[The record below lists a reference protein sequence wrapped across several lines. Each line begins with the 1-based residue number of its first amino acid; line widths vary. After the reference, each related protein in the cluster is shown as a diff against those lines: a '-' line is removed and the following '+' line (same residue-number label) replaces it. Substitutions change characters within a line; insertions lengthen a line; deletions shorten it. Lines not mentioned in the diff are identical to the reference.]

1 MRLVLRLVLVS
12 AFLISPCFAQ
22 TGTVTFY
29 SYGASVK
36 DEIPGTLPTVRPFT
50 GWLFDGQQR
59 LAHAQDGHFVTF
71 RLAVGRH
78 SFTAALDSGKP
89 GKEPVL
95 VDVRDGQHSCFH
107 LYSKVEL
114 DQALLFVGLAGKVKQ
129 MPCRDAALGAGKPK
143 PLEAKRIDP
152 AALAEVDASAA
163 FPGDIPKKEP

>member
-1 MRLVLRLVLVS
+1 MLSGLRIVLVS

-36 DEIPGTLPTVRPFT
+36 TEKAGTMPTVRPFT

-59 LAHAQDGHFVTF
+59 LARAQDGHFVTF
-71 RLAVGRH
+71 HLAAGQH
-78 SFTAALDSGKP
+78 SFSAALDSDKP
-89 GKEPVL
+89 GKEPV
-95 VDVRDGQHSCFH
+95 VVTVRDGQHSCFH

-114 DQALLFVGLAGKVKQ
+114 NDALLYVGLAGKVE
-129 MPCRDAALGAGKPK
+129 PVRCGDAAEGVGKSK

-152 AALAEVDASAA
+152 AVLAEVDASAMPA
-163 FPGDIPKKEP
+163 RGDPKRP